1 MKINHKK
8 LYSDKTEYEKRISRL
23 WKLKQKNPKKY
34 NQIISQNVGKPPEID
49 QSGSPN
55 SLKKLSPILLKGKK
69 RKEYHYLQGKQ

>member
-8 LYSDKTEYEKRISRL
+8 PYSDKNEYEKRISRL

-49 QSGSPN
+49 
-55 SLKKLSPILLKGKK
+55 
-69 RKEYHYLQGKQ
+69 